1 MGEAAMKWSWKL
13 GRLAGITVQV
23 HWTFLILIAWVI
35 AVHAAGGATVS
46 AVIGGVVLVLAVFA
60 CVVFHELGHAL
71 TARRYGITTR
81 DITLLPIGGVAR
93 LERLPEEPR
102 QELAVAAAGP
112 AVNVVIALLLFA
124 VLAAVGVT
132 RTLDDVVLVGGNLV
146 VQLMWI
152 NVLLVAFNLLPAFPM
167 DGGRMLR
174 ALLAVRL
181 DYAKATRIA
190 AGIGQ
195 GMAVLFGFLGLL
207 GGNPFLLFIAV
218 FVYLGAQA
226 EAQQAQTRVALS
238 GVTVREAM
246 MRRFRVLAPSD
257 SLQRAVDE
265 LLAGAQQDFPVV
277 EDDRVLGMLV
287 RADLVRVLKEQ
298 GSEVRVSD
306 VMREGGISVRGEDD
320 LHDVLSRMRAAGS
333 SSVPVVD
340 GSGLTGLLTLE
351 NVGEFLMVSSAL
363 RDGEEAN
370 LPDDA
375 HT

>member
-1 MGEAAMKWSWKL
+1 MKWSWKL